1 MNPALWRAA
10 GAAGESGTG
19 EDGMQLVVFGATG
32 GTGRELVKQALGHG
46 HSVRAFV
53 RDPDRLKVIHHRLEV
68 VTGDVQD
75 AKRVA
80 AAVAGQDAVL
90 CALGVY
96 ERKPNT
102 VLSDAVRTLVGA
114 MDAQGVRRLLFVS
127 SLGVGETKGQL
138 GPIYNF
144 VLLPTLLKEIFAD
157 KETAEA
163 VVRESGLDWTIVR
176 PGRLTKARLTGK
188 YRAGPDAAKG
198 RWLPRVARADVAD
211 FMLSALERKLFIRE
225 APGITY

>member
-1 MNPALWRAA
+1 
-10 GAAGESGTG
+10 
-19 EDGMQLVVFGATG
+19 MQMVVFGATG

-53 RDPDRLKVIHHRLEV
+53 RDPEKLKVIHHRLEV

-75 AKRVA
+75 AKSVA

-90 CALGVY
+90 CALGIY

-102 VLSDAVRTLVGA
+102 VLSDAVRTLVAA
-114 MDAQGVRRLLFVS
+114 MKEQEVKRLLYVS
-127 SLGVGETKGQL
+127 SLGVGATKGQL
-138 GPIYNF
+138 GLVYNH
-144 VLLPTLLKEIFAD
+144 VLLPLLLKEIFAD

-163 VVRESGLDWTIVR
+163 VVRESNLDWTIVQ
-176 PGRLTKARLTGK
+176 PARLTKSRLTGE

-198 RWLPRVARADVAD
+198 RWFPKIARSDVAD
-211 FMLSALERKLFIRE
+211 FMLNAVERKLFIRE
-225 APGITY
+225 APAIAY

>member
-1 MNPALWRAA
+1 
-10 GAAGESGTG
+10 
-19 EDGMQLVVFGATG
+19 MQLVVFGATG

-53 RDPDRLKVIHHRLEV
+53 RDPDKLKVIHHRLEV

-75 AKRVA
+75 AKSVA

-90 CALGVY
+90 CALGVN

-102 VLSDAVRTLVGA
+102 ILSDAVRTLTGA
-114 MDAQGVRRLLFVS
+114 MKAEGVRRLLYVS

-138 GPIYNF
+138 GPIYN
-144 VLLPTLLKEIFAD
+144 VVILPLLLKEIFAD

-163 VVRESGLDWTIVR
+163 VVRESDLDWTIVQ

-188 YRAGPDAAKG
+188 YRAGPGAAKG
-198 RWLPRVARADVAD
+198 RWFPKIARADVAD
-211 FMLSALERKLFIRE
+211 FMLNAVERKQFIRE
-225 APGITY
+225 VPAIVY

>member
-1 MNPALWRAA
+1 
-10 GAAGESGTG
+10 
-19 EDGMQLVVFGATG
+19 MQLVVFGATG
-32 GTGRELVKQALGHG
+32 GTGREVVKQALGHG

-53 RDPDRLKVIHHRLEV
+53 RDPDKLKVIHHRLEV

-75 AKRVA
+75 RKSVA
-80 AAVAGQDAVL
+80 AAVAGQEAVL

-102 VLSDAVRTLVGA
+102 VLSDAVRTIVAA
-114 MDAQGVRRLLFVS
+114 MKKQKVKRLLYVS

-138 GPIYNF
+138 GPVYNL
-144 VLLPTLLKEIFAD
+144 VILPLLLKEVFAD

-163 VVRESGLDWTIVR
+163 VVRESNLDWTIVQ
-176 PGRLTKARLTGK
+176 PGRLTNARLTGK

-198 RWLPRVARADVAD
+198 RWFPKIARADLAD
-211 FMLSALERKLFIRE
+211 FMLNTLERKQFIRE
-225 APGITY
+225 APAITY